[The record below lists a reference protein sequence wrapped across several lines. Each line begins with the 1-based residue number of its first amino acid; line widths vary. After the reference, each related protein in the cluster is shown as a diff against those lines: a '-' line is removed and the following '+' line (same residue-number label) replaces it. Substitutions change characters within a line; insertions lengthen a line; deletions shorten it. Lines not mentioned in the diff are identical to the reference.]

1 MAAEIQDVKAEEKE
15 EQRELALEII
25 KELTKVFSESEKDI
39 ETFITELPEDS
50 ATAATVN
57 KLIDLLQNEYVEHP
71 IKMDFKDVK
80 NEIFEYCR
88 EKAKE
93 KNEKE
98 TAEHFAESSESKSY
112 TNKIKF

>member
-1 MAAEIQDVKAEEKE
+1 MAAAIQNIKAKEKE
-15 EQRELALEII
+15 EQKKLALDII
-25 KELTKVFSESEKDI
+25 EELTKVFSESDKDI

-88 EKAKE
+88 EKAKNKNAE
-93 KNEKE
+93 K

-112 TNKIKF
+112 TKTIKF